1 MILSL
6 LSHNS
11 IYSKEDMEKRE
22 TPFTKI
28 VFPLRVKNIELCDEI
43 ILTQQKQKV
52 NITKKVTARKERLL
66 VAICY
71 SKIASTRF
79 KQPIAIAKRK
89 VQVSFSIL
97 NTILKILKPLE
108 LRFWLLA
115 IKLHSF
121 LPSNYYTP
129 VSECIHIHY
138 KPLRVENQVA
148 SSRAFMIKQRM

>member
-1 MILSL
+1 MNLSL

-66 VAICY
+66 VAI
-71 SKIASTRF
+71 
-79 KQPIAIAKRK
+79 
-89 VQVSFSIL
+89 
-97 NTILKILKPLE
+97 
-108 LRFWLLA
+108 
-115 IKLHSF
+115 
-121 LPSNYYTP
+121 
-129 VSECIHIHY
+129 
-138 KPLRVENQVA
+138 
-148 SSRAFMIKQRM
+148 